1 MDKKMKEK
9 LKKLYNFYQGSN
21 EKLQKQIIPN
31 KKKMDKKKNKAHQKL
46 I

>member
-21 EKLQKQIIPN
+21 EKLQKQIT
-31 KKKMDKKKNKAHQKL
+31 MGVATYDKYTHK
-46 I
+46 ID

>member
-21 EKLQKQIIPN
+21 EKLQKKIT
-31 KKKMDKKKNKAHQKL
+31 MGVATYDKYTHK
-46 I
+46 IE